1 MNDAHFHLTV
11 NHLPIIIPGIAL
23 LVILGGFIFKSEIV
37 KRTAY
42 FLFIIGALS
51 TFVAFSSGEGA
62 EEVVEHMGAD
72 HHLIHEHEEMA
83 ETFALFSHALGL
95 LSLVGLWAN
104 WKRKKFSNIIAI
116 IVIFV
121 SAAALYCGRA
131 TGTTGGEIMH
141 TEIRNDNGGAP
152 SSATEE
158 KHEEHD
164 DH

>member
-23 LVILGGFIFKSEIV
+23 LVLLGGFIFKSEIV

-62 EEVVEHMGAD
+62 EEVMEKIGAD
-72 HHLIHEHEEMA
+72 HHMIHEHEEAA
-83 ETFALFSHALGL
+83 ETFALFSHALGI
-95 LSLVGLWAN
+95 LSLLGLWAN
-104 WKRKKFSNIIAI
+104 WKRKKFSNAAAI
-116 IVIFV
+116 IVILV
-121 SAAALYCGRA
+121 AAAALYFGRV
-131 TGTTGGEIMH
+131 TGTTGGEISH
-141 TEIRNDNGGAP
+141 PEIRNDNAGT
-152 SSATEE
+152 SATE
-158 KHEEHD
+158 EEHD